1 MKTIFYKFLLIICI
15 VLLPFSFALSEE
27 NHGKEEHHDHD
38 EKSEHKDKHQDDEHK
53 HDATSEHDDHD
64 EHIDHGGEE
73 EESTGGVGPNNA
85 VTAADEHD
93 GIKLSNK
100 AQKAIGLKTEIFTGG
115 DIIKSAL
122 VFHQDK
128 VSVYRFKDGWFK
140 LISVTELKNGDQLVV
155 LGTALL
161 RVAELDA
168 FSTETGHSH

>member
-1 MKTIFYKFLLIICI
+1 MKQTLYKFFLIICMA
-15 VLLPFSFALSEE
+15 LLPFSFAMSEE

-38 EKSEHKDKHQDDEHK
+38 EKSEHKDDKHNHNEK
-53 HDATSEHDDHD
+53 SEHDKHD
-64 EHIDHGGEE
+64 EHNEHSEHGEE
-73 EESTGGVGPNNA
+73 EESTGGVGPGNA

-93 GIKLSNK
+93 GIKLSDK
-100 AQKAIGLKTEIFTGG
+100 AQNAISLKTETFIGG
-115 DIIKSAL
+115 DVMKSAL

-140 LISVTELKNGDQLVV
+140 LIPVTELKAGDQVV
-155 LGTALL
+155 VSGTALL